1 MSLQPVTP
9 INPQPRI
16 PILLHL
22 RTPINFQ
29 PRTPLILQPRT
40 PNAPFVTRFWSVKRG
55 TPPQSEVQKET
66 NSSDIQ
72 PQNQSS
78 VQVQVKTPPEE
89 QTRPQDQKETSG
101 SARTLHYVKVQ
112 GVTRPLSESHPPPEL
127 SARPKPPQATSKQIQ
142 PPSQSRGLKT
152 QSQSQISTQSRSH
165 GSTQRPEKRRKVLEA
180 GSSAKRSSSCGLEPV
195 VAPSTKPWPVFTI
208 AGSPPAQTAKTP
220 PEVDRYSTD
229 PKNLLSF
236 NNLQLF
242 SS

>member
-40 PNAPFVTRFWSVKRG
+40 PNSPFVTRFWSVKRG

-78 VQVQVKTPPEE
+78 ILVQVKPEE
-89 QTRPQDQKETSG
+89 QTRLQDQKETSG
-101 SARTLHYVKVQ
+101 SARTHHYVKVQ
-112 GVTRPLSESHPPPEL
+112 GVTRPLTESHPPPEL
-127 SARPKPPQATSKQIQ
+127 PAESKLPQVTRKQIQ
-142 PPSQSRGLKT
+142 PPSQSRGRKT
-152 QSQSQISTQSRSH
+152 QSQSQISTQTRSH
-165 GSTQRPEKRRKVLEA
+165 GSTRRPEKRRKDLEA

-208 AGSPPAQTAKTP
+208 AGSAPPQTAKPP
-220 PEVDRYSTD
+220 PEVDRYGTD
-229 PKNLLSF
+229 NF
-236 NNLQLF
+236 TTM
-242 SS
+242 